1 MSGMSDAHEEIA
13 VANLPT
19 RYGDF
24 KVYGFSAGIVDAEH
38 VALVKG
44 AVRGRDRVAV
54 RIHSECL
61 TGDVLGSR
69 RCDCRAQ
76 LESSLAMIEKT
87 GSGVLIY
94 LRQEGR
100 GIGLFNKI
108 KAYHLQELGRDT
120 VEANLELGFAD
131 DGRTY
136 HEAARLIRLLGV
148 RSVRVITNNL
158 AKIEGLRQAGI
169 LVEARIPLITE
180 PDEHN
185 ARYLETKAEKLG
197 HLLGPDVTVR

>member
-1 MSGMSDAHEEIA
+1 VNGSRGEIA

-44 AVRGRDRVAV
+44 DVRDGEGVAV
-54 RIHSECL
+54 RVHSECV

-76 LESSLAMIEKT
+76 LESSLAMIENADR
-87 GSGVLIY
+87 GALIY

-136 HEAARLIRLLGV
+136 HDAARLIRLLGI

-158 AKIEGLRQAGI
+158 AKIEGLRKEGI
-169 LVEARIPLITE
+169 TVDGRIPLITE

-197 HLLGPDVTVR
+197 HLLGPDVIVR

>member
-1 MSGMSDAHEEIA
+1 MNRSTGEVA

-19 RYGDF
+19 RYGTF
-24 KVYGFSAGIVDAEH
+24 RVYGFSPDIVADEH

-44 AVRGRDRVAV
+44 EVRGRAGVPV

-61 TGDVLGSR
+61 TGDALGSR

-76 LESSLAMIEKT
+76 LEKSLRMIEEA
-87 GSGVLIY
+87 GAGVLIY

-108 KAYHLQELGRDT
+108 RAYGLQEQGRDT
-120 VEANLELGFAD
+120 VEANRELGFAD

-136 HEAARLIRLLGV
+136 HDAAELIRRLGPA
-148 RSVRVITNNL
+148 SVRLITNNM
-158 AKIEGLRQAGI
+158 AKIEGLRQEGI
-169 LVEARIPLITE
+169 AVDGRIPLITE
-180 PDEHN
+180 PDVHN

-197 HLLGPDVTVR
+197 HLLGPDAPVR